1 MRSAPAILGL
11 IAGFLGIVWTAVF
24 ALGDTGILVS
34 PPEAVAEQFLRSL
47 QTRRYEQARALLASE
62 ARTQITGDDLRRLHR
77 DLESRVGKI
86 ENVQGQKSDAPNEAY
101 CLLETRR
108 GQVRV
113 ALPFERANGDWHI
126 RDVAALQAV
135 SNPTTSR

>member
-1 MRSAPAILGL
+1 MKSAPAILGL
-11 IAGFLGIVWTAVF
+11 VAGFLGIVWSAVF
-24 ALGDTGILVS
+24 ALGDTRILVS

-47 QTRRYEQARALLASE
+47 QTRRYEQARAHLASV

-86 ENVQGQKSDAPNEAY
+86 ENVQGEKADNPNEAY

-108 GQVRV
+108 GRVRV
-113 ALPFERANGDWHI
+113 TLLFERANGDWHI
-126 RDVAALQAV
+126 RDVAALQGRLD
-135 SNPTTSR
+135 PTTF